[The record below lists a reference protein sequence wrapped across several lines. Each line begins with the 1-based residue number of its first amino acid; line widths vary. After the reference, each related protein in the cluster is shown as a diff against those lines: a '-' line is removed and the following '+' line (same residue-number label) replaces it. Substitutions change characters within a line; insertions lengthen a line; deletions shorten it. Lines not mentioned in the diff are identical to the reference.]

1 MPDHADAALPLLEQ
15 AIRRE
20 PEYAVP
26 HALLGWCHEQ
36 RYLPGGLHEDV
47 RAAASRHTRA
57 AIALGADDAQA
68 LALGGFVLDAVEHD
82 FNIALEAIDRS
93 LALSP
98 SFALAYGFSTIIRS
112 WSGDDANSVA
122 HAETAL
128 RLSPYD
134 PLIYL
139 PCVGLAYTHFFSGRF
154 EEAVDAAGR
163 ALQANPRFSV
173 PCFLRTAALAR
184 LGREAGAMASARR
197 VLELQLSFTIA
208 SLVDSAF
215 TTPNG

>member
-1 MPDHADAALPLLEQ
+1 MLRHWLWAA
-15 AIRRE
+15 
-20 PEYAVP
+20 
-26 HALLGWCHEQ
+26 
-36 RYLPGGLHEDV
+36 
-47 RAAASRHTRA
+47 
-57 AIALGADDAQA
+57 
-68 LALGGFVLDAVEHD
+68 FVLGVVEHD
-82 FNIALEAIDRS
+82 FNTALEAIDRS

-98 SFALAYGFSTIIRS
+98 SSALAYGFSAIIRA

-154 EEAVDAAGR
+154 EEALDAAGR
-163 ALQANPRFSV
+163 ALQANPGFSV
-173 PCFLRTAALAR
+173 PCFLRTASLAL
-184 LGREAGAMASARR
+184 LGREADATASARR
-197 VLELQLSFTIA
+197 VLELQPGFTIA

-215 TTPNG
+215 TNSERLAMLAEALQRAGLPE